1 MPRQIDPKKLGS
13 NLGQLSAENRV
24 KRGSVTQSQA
34 KRINEIAFPWLFRDQ
49 GVRRYK
55 SSLFCPLRW
64 AWTDLCSGR
73 QIRRRRGRKRLP
85 QTCDGLCKCPDTQQ
99 LLTSIMTLER
109 ASQHERIPN
118 QSALSL

>member
-49 GVRRYK
+49 GFGG
-55 SSLFCPLRW
+55 SNPLSP
-64 AWTDLCSGR
+64 T
-73 QIRRRRGRKRLP
+73 
-85 QTCDGLCKCPDTQQ
+85 
-99 LLTSIMTLER
+99 
-109 ASQHERIPN
+109 N
-118 QSALSL
+118 